1 MEHDER
7 VTETVIRLLA
17 EVLPGGAELT
27 PDASLKDSG
36 LDSIS
41 AVRVWFEIQREFSLD
56 FPVER
61 LGDCGTPAELAERIA
76 ELAGTTEDTVPAG
89 PVISPA
95 PGERHEPFPL
105 TPLQQAYVMGAD
117 EDATPDPVGCQVY
130 REFEVPGVD
139 PERLRAAWQRVVD
152 HHDALR
158 LELGEDGTQRV
169 LDQAP
174 SWDLPV
180 DEPGARERLAH
191 RRYEPGVWPPFA
203 VEVTTPGTVHFGID
217 ASVTDGRGLDVLLR
231 DWWRCYRDPGHRLE
245 DGGLSV
251 RDCLLALDARR
262 RGPRHQEDLDYWR
275 ERLADLPP
283 GPAAGVPDG
292 SPRAALTGSLTAA
305 QWGAL
310 RARAAGLDV
319 SPTALVLTLFAE
331 TVGRGADCSLAVTTT
346 GRAWLPREVD
356 EVVGPFTGTAVFA
369 AESTLG
375 EPLEEAVRE
384 VHRRLWRDL
393 GHAGVPGVTVMR
405 ELRERTALPVV
416 FTSLLDAR
424 PDDAVPPVSY
434 ALSQTSGVALDHQM
448 WEHDGELRVRW
459 DLVPGCFAPGEP
471 ETLFARFTNAL
482 RALAADSGEGEIRPL
497 NELQKAYFVARAG
510 GSHEYD
516 GCQVYHSFHVR
527 DLDRDRLGRAWLRL
541 VAAHDALR
549 SEVTHDGTLRIRPH
563 APENWAIPEVPGV
576 EPEEM
581 AGRAFALGRWPQWEL
596 RVSGETVHAA
606 VDLTVLDGRSIHI
619 VLREL
624 FRLYADPSAEPRPPS
639 QASPLEDP
647 HGDGYWD
654 ERFRDLPPG
663 PEVATTPARRVRLS
677 GSVAAVSDETV
688 FAALAGALRGRFPDP
703 FSVSVVRWTAESE
716 PLRPGEF
723 TALSW
728 VTDEE
733 SYPDRIAAD
742 AANGAL
748 TGLAT
753 LRGHVMRERRRRAY
767 AFPVVYTSTLDL
779 TEHPLPDGVEAGPWM
794 TYTPDVALD
803 CIVIREGD
811 RLHYHWDALEP
822 EFPDLTELF
831 AAFEDR
837 LRPVHRLFERQ
848 AAARP
853 DAVALRHAG
862 GTMTYGEL
870 NRRANAAAWRLK
882 ELGVGPGTVVGVRLC
897 RGPDMVAAVLGILK
911 AGGAYL
917 PVEPSLPDERAAVM
931 LDDAA
936 AGIVLTCAETSGWA
950 VPEDV
955 RAVELDAGG
964 DDRGDPPLVGA
975 VDDLAYVIFT
985 SGSTGKP
992 KGVEVSHRPLLNLLD
1007 WCYRTFDFDAS
1018 DVGLCVTSLGFD
1030 LSVFD
1035 IFGLLGRGASLYI
1048 ADEGQQRDPELL
1060 LDVLIDEPVTFW
1072 NSAPTTLNQL
1082 APLLAE
1088 RQGGEGTGDLRLVFL
1103 SGDYTPLPLPDAVRA
1118 TFPRARVVSLGGATE
1133 ATVWSNWFE
1142 VGEIDPSWRS
1152 IPYGRPIDD
1161 ALYYILDED
1170 RRPCPEGEEGDLF
1183 IGGRCLSLGYRNQP
1197 ELTADRFVPDPFA
1210 GGRMYRTGDRA
1221 ALLPDGNITFLGRAD
1236 NQVKIR
1242 GFRVELGEIEHR
1254 LRQHPAVR
1262 DVVVLARDDRS
1273 GERKLVAYV
1282 MAEGAQPDVGEL
1294 RAHAA
1299 GTLPAYMVPNHVAF
1313 VRTFPA
1319 TSNGKLDRDAL
1330 PWPLTERTP
1339 DPAPEPAPQP
1349 EPESQREPDP
1359 EPHPQP
1365 QPQPEP
1371 EPEPRPQPQP
1381 EPEPEVAGRTVTE
1394 IAELFAELIGVE
1406 EVDPGQDLWDQGVT
1420 SFTMVQVSK
1429 ALRKRY
1435 GRRVPVALL
1444 LENPTVNGIAA
1455 VVGGPA
1461 DPPAAPPADPPAA
1474 PPTRERPSQ
1483 KPAPAEA
1490 EVEAEAG
1497 GPGEVDFF
1505 SPEDRE
1511 AFKAARW
1518 NLRPLEPDA
1527 SLIRLDR
1534 LDVPDEHFA
1543 WRASVRDFEPGSLP
1557 YRSLCRLLGLLR
1569 ERRLG
1574 DRERHLY
1581 PSAGDTYAVQAY
1593 LHVTRGA
1600 IDGVPE
1606 GIYYYNP
1613 SEHALHLVN
1622 AHPELDR
1629 TVHFVYN
1636 RDLYDRA
1643 GFSLYLIGQTKG
1655 IEPLYGE
1662 QSLRYLTLEAGYL
1675 GQLLMTGQAA
1685 CGIGLCPIGEV
1696 AFDRVRDQF
1705 DLDDGH
1711 RFLQAFLGGPAE
1723 HATGDGTP
1731 VFATPATEPA
1741 AVHPEPAA
1749 PRPEPAR
1756 RAEPAAGLA
1765 VIGLAGRFPGADD
1778 LDGFWHN
1785 LSTGARSLRPDPR
1798 GERPGGYLEHIDRF
1812 DSLLFHISPKEA
1824 ATLDPQLR
1832 LLLHSVWECLEHAG
1846 HTPDSLRRTAPR
1858 VGVFVGS
1865 MWHDYQHAGAAAWQA
1880 GGPAVVSA
1888 TASDMVN
1895 RVSYFFGFTGPSI
1908 AVDTS
1913 CSSTLTALH
1922 LAAQAIR
1929 TGDCDAAVV
1938 AGVNLLADPYHAAL
1952 LAGLGLL
1959 AEEAGAAAFDADRP
1973 GWTVGE
1979 GVGSFLLRPVADA
1992 VRAGDAVHGV
2002 VEATWVA
2009 HTGRTGRFT
2018 APSAEAMAA
2027 SMRGALERAGA
2038 GPGDVSYVEC
2048 AAAGAVLADAAEA
2061 EALAEVFGGRPE
2073 PVEAGTLKPNIG
2085 HLEAASGASQLAKV
2099 LLQLRHGRLAPTL
2112 VAEPPT
2118 DAVSV
2123 PEQARPWTGERRALI
2138 NAFGATG
2145 THAHAVVRAPL
2156 PEETGGS
2163 AADDGREHAVL
2174 VSAATPEQLVTA
2186 ARRLAAGAGE
2196 QDVRRIAYTTQTGR
2210 SALAHRLAVV
2220 CRDAA
2225 GLREALEAFAA
2236 GRAHPSVLAG
2246 RVGGGAGSA
2255 GTEAEAAAAWVTG
2268 QDVDWE
2274 RFWPEPPGRVALP
2287 SYPFEAEPYWIERTE
2302 PDTPRAATADM
2313 EEYLKGVY
2321 AEVSGIDADRLG
2333 VRVPLEQYGLT
2344 SYQIVELNA
2353 RLERDLGER
2362 SRTLFFEHKD
2372 LAGVAAALATRAPAP
2387 PTPRPD
2393 QPDRPDQPEQP
2404 DRLDKA
2410 DDPDDAGAI
2419 AVIGIAGRYPD
2430 APDLAAFWENLAAGR
2445 HSLSRV
2451 PGDRTRDGWPVDLMW
2466 GGFLDGVTDFDP
2478 LLFGITPR
2486 DAALMDPQE
2495 RVFLE
2500 VAWEALEDAGYPRTR
2515 LRDQHGSDVAVYA
2528 GVMYNEYPFFG
2539 VEQSLRGT
2547 SQDTG
2552 ATLGGVANRVSYHLD
2567 LKGPSM
2573 SVDTMCSSSL
2583 AALHLA
2589 VRSLRQGE
2597 CQLAIAGGVNL
2608 NLHPNKFVQHARMR
2622 LTAGD
2627 RRCHSFGAG
2636 GDGFVPAEG
2645 AGVVL
2650 LKPLARAKADGDRI
2664 HAVIRGTAVV
2674 HSGRTN
2680 GWVVPSPVEEGEL
2693 VARALADAGVDPD
2706 GIGYLECHGAGTA
2719 LGDPIEINALM
2730 RVFGRTGAAPGSI
2743 PIGSVKSNLGHVES
2757 GAGIA
2762 GLTKIVLQL
2771 RHRRL
2776 VPSLHA
2782 DDLNPDIAW
2791 DEIPF
2796 RVQREAAD
2804 WPEGPGGA
2812 PRRAGIS
2819 SFGAGGTI
2827 AHAVVEEP
2835 PPAESGTSDPGPQLI
2850 VLSAHDERRLR
2861 AMAGRLAGHLR
2872 AMAGR
2877 LAGHLRATPE
2887 SLADVAHTLQTGRE
2901 PLRERLALVVP
2912 DVGELCGRLER
2923 FARSEPADVLRGR
2936 PRPGTPPSGK
2946 PGDPSSGKPGTPGE
2960 LLEVGRYWVEGG
2972 HVDWTPPPGARLVGL
2987 PSYPFA
2993 RMRCWPFE
3001 PAASG
3006 EPSSGEPSSGEPAS
3020 GVPESAVS
3028 ETPLFER
3035 TWAASE
3041 RPARDPGTLGG
3052 GTVVCLYGDDSE
3064 ELARS
3069 LGDQVVPVRAG
3080 DPVPE
3085 EFTGWIDLC
3094 DLGEANPRDELRRLA
3109 VLRDALARRRPLR
3122 ILHVTSGLLD
3132 LDGAPPSLAGARMA
3146 GFVRMLAAEYPSVTA
3161 TVLDS
3166 DRPSAA
3172 QIRAEWA
3179 SAEPYGEVCYRDGG
3193 RFRPDL
3199 RELSAPYVEPDLDP
3213 ESVYVVSGG
3222 TRGLGALVARHLAGR
3237 GARRLALLGV
3247 RPLPPRDQ
3255 WDGSGEEAVATVLGL
3270 EDMGARVV
3278 VHTGPPSGV
3287 AAFLDGVRR
3296 ELGPIGGVVH
3306 CAGRSSQGRP
3316 SLAHKSDDDLRAVLA
3331 PKADLLEALDEA
3343 CAGDRPAFFVT
3354 FSSVC
3359 AAVPALAAGVADYA
3373 AANAF
3378 LDLCAGVRR
3387 RSGRAE
3393 FRSVDWPQWRES
3405 GGARG
3410 KPNVGEAVGLASLG
3424 DREGLRV
3431 LDRVIGLPRGATVLP
3446 CPPSGVSVDVP
3457 ALIRLPERP
3466 DRRPVPEPAPA
3477 GEPDWLA
3484 ELFSE
3489 TIGIPVDALDPTAE
3503 FGDLGVESVMLAEL
3517 VQRIEERLG
3526 ESLEPSLLLDHPTLE
3541 QLRDRLGVPEETVRG
3556 VPGKVTSHEPRETA
3570 PDTAQT
3576 TAPALEPVRPA
3587 GSEDRRIAIIGM
3599 ACRFPGAPDVAA
3611 FWRNLTEG
3619 RCDVREVPA
3628 SRWDHRELY
3637 APEPALGR
3645 SISKWGGFVDGIEDF
3660 DNDYFGLGED
3670 EARAL
3675 DPAIRMFLE
3684 CCATCLADAGYDPA
3698 ELRGRRAGVFAGAR
3712 MSDYGRR
3719 VGIRPGGLASDQNFI
3734 AARVAHHF
3742 DLRGPNLVVDSA
3754 CSSSLVGV
3762 QLAAQSLLAGE
3773 AEVALAGGVEVLLD
3787 ENDYLQLSAAKALSP
3802 TGLCH
3807 TFDERAD
3814 GFVPGEGCGV
3824 VLLKPLS
3831 AALADGDRV
3840 HAVIEAV
3847 AVNNDGRTMGVTT
3860 PNPEAQADVVRRALA
3875 AAGRRPREIG
3885 LIEAHGTGTLIGDPI
3900 ELRALTRVFHEGG
3913 DPGTCAI
3920 GSVKTNI
3927 GHTLSAA
3934 GIAGLI
3940 KAALAVEH
3948 GRIPPTLSCERPNPR
3963 FDFAASPFEPV
3974 TEPRDWPSPRVAG
3987 VSSFG
3992 LGGTNAHLVLSE
4004 PDPRLRAGPVREP
4017 APAPVFRRRR
4027 LWLERDPAPPSASGR
4042 SPDPAPSPAPGRR
4055 PDPGPP
4061 DDASS
4066 LLDLNITTGR
4076 R

>member
-1 MEHDER
+1 MKHDER

-61 LGDCGTPAELAERIA
+61 LGGCATPAELAARIA
-76 ELAGTTEDTVPAG
+76 ELAGTAEHDAPVTVAE
-89 PVISPA
+89 ISPA
-95 PGERHEPFPL
+95 PGDRHEPFPL

-139 PERLRAAWQRVVD
+139 PDRLRAAWQRVVD

-158 LELGEDGTQRV
+158 LQLGEDGTQRI
-169 LDQAP
+169 LDRAP

-180 DEPGARERLAH
+180 DQPGARERLAH

-231 DWWRCYRDPGHRLE
+231 DWWRCYRDPGHTLE
-245 DGGLSV
+245 ESGLSV
-251 RDCLLALDARR
+251 RDCLLALDAQR

-292 SPRAALTGSLTAA
+292 SPRSALTGSLTAA

-310 RARAAGLDV
+310 RARAAELDV

-331 TVGRGADCSLAVTTT
+331 TVGRGEDCSLAVTTT

-375 EPLEEAVRE
+375 EPLPEAVQE

-424 PDDAVPPVSY
+424 PDEAVPPVTY

-471 ETLFARFTNAL
+471 QTLFARFTNAL
-482 RALAADSGEGEIRPL
+482 RALAADTGEEEIRPL
-497 NELQKAYFVARAG
+497 NELQKAYYVARAG
-510 GSHEYD
+510 GSHPYD
-516 GCQVYHSFHVR
+516 GCQVHHSFHVR
-527 DLDRDRLGRAWLRL
+527 DLDRDRLERAWLRL

-549 SEVTHDGTLRIRPH
+549 SEVTHDGTLRVRPH
-563 APENWAIPEVPGV
+563 APENWSIPDIPGA
-576 EPEEM
+576 ETGETAGETAAEMAGEM
-581 AGRAFALGRWPQWEL
+581 AGRAFPLGRWPHWEL

-606 VDLTVLDGRSIHI
+606 VDLAVLDGRSIHI

-624 FRLYADPSAEPRPPS
+624 FRLYADPSAEPRPP
-639 QASPLEDP
+639 AEAPGAPERP
-647 HGDGYWD
+647 HEEGYWA

-688 FAALAGALRGRFPDP
+688 FAALAGALRARFANP

-716 PLRPGEF
+716 PRRPGEH

-728 VTDEE
+728 VTDAE

-753 LRGHVMRERRRRAY
+753 LRGHVMKERRRRAY

-779 TEHPLPDGVEAGPWM
+779 TDHPLPDGVEAGPWM

-822 EFPDLTELF
+822 EFPDLAELF

-837 LRPVHRLFERQ
+837 LRPAHRLFERQ

-870 NRRANAAAWRLK
+870 NRRANAVAWRLK
-882 ELGVGPGTVVGVRLC
+882 ELDVGPGTVVAVRLC
-897 RGPDMVAAVLGILK
+897 RGPDMVAAVLGIHK

-936 AGIVLTCAETSGWA
+936 AGIVLTCAQTPGWA
-950 VPEDV
+950 VPEGV

-964 DDRGDPPLVGA
+964 DDRGDPPLAGT

-1060 LDVLIDEPVTFW
+1060 LDVLIDEPITFW

-1088 RQGGEGTGDLRLVFL
+1088 RQGEEGTGDLRLVFL

-1142 VGEIDPSWRS
+1142 VGEVDPSWRS

-1170 RRPCPEGEEGDLF
+1170 RRPCPEGVEGDLF

-1197 ELTADRFVPDPFA
+1197 ELTAERFVPDPFA
-1210 GGRMYRTGDRA
+1210 GGRMYLTGDRA

-1254 LRQHPAVR
+1254 LRQHPGVR

-1282 MAEGAQPDVGEL
+1282 MAEGAEPDVGEL

-1313 VRTFPA
+1313 VSTFPA
-1319 TSNGKLDRDAL
+1319 TANGKLDRDAL
-1330 PWPLTERTP
+1330 PWPLTDR
-1339 DPAPEPAPQP
+1339 A
-1349 EPESQREPDP
+1349 
-1359 EPHPQP
+1359 
-1365 QPQPEP
+1365 PEP
-1371 EPEPRPQPQP
+1371 EPEPEPEPAPEP

-1444 LENPTVNGIAA
+1444 LENPTVTGIAA
-1455 VVGGPA
+1455 VVGAPA
-1461 DPPAAPPADPPAA
+1461 DTPAPKKPAAEKPSTAKPAA
-1474 PPTRERPSQ
+1474 EQTVEKPVE
-1483 KPAPAEA
+1483 KPAEQP
-1490 EVEAEAG
+1490 VEAGVEAD

-1511 AFKAARW
+1511 AFKAAQW

-1534 LDVPDEHFA
+1534 LDVPEEHFA
-1543 WRASVRDFEPGSLP
+1543 WRASVRDFAPGPLP

-1574 DRERHLY
+1574 DRARHLY

-1593 LHVTRGA
+1593 LHVTKGA
-1600 IDGVPE
+1600 ISGVAE

-1613 SEHALHLVN
+1613 VEHALHLVN
-1622 AHPELDR
+1622 GRPELDR
-1629 TVHFVYN
+1629 TAHFVYN
-1636 RDLYDRA
+1636 RDPYDRA
-1643 GFSLYLIGQTKG
+1643 AFSLYLIGQTKG

-1696 AFDRVRDQF
+1696 AFDQVRDQF

-1723 HATGDGTP
+1723 YATGDAVP
-1731 VFATPATEPA
+1731 VFATPVLSTPQTEPA
-1741 AVHPEPAA
+1741 LHA
-1749 PRPEPAR
+1749 EPAR
-1756 RAEPAAGLA
+1756 SGEPAPEERPAGLA
-1765 VIGLAGRFPGADD
+1765 VIGMAGRYPGADD
-1778 LDGFWHN
+1778 LDGFWRN
-1785 LSTGARSLRPDPR
+1785 LSTGARSLGPSPR

-1812 DSLLFHISPKEA
+1812 DSLLFHVSPKEA

-1846 HTPDSLRRTAPR
+1846 HTPDSLHATAPR

-1865 MWHDYQHAGAAAWQA
+1865 MWHDYQHAGAAAWRA

-1938 AGVNLLADPYHAAL
+1938 AGVNLLADPYHAGL

-1959 AEEAGAAAFDADRP
+1959 AEEAGAAAFDPDRP

-1979 GVGSFLLRPVADA
+1979 GVGTFLLRPVADA

-2018 APSAEAMAA
+2018 APSADAMAA
-2027 SMRGALERAGA
+2027 SMRRALERAGA

-2048 AAAGAVLADAAEA
+2048 AAAGAALADAAEA
-2061 EALAEVFGGRPE
+2061 EALAEVFGERSE
-2073 PVEAGTLKPNIG
+2073 PVAAGTLKPNIG

-2112 VAEPPT
+2112 LAEPPT
-2118 DAVSV
+2118 DAVTV
-2123 PEQARPWTGERRALI
+2123 PEQPRPWTGERRALI

-2156 PEETGGS
+2156 PEETPDS
-2163 AADDGREHAVL
+2163 AAEDGQEHAVL
-2174 VSAATPEQLVTA
+2174 VSAATEERLVTA
-2186 ARRLAAGAGE
+2186 ARRLAGAGE
-2196 QDVRRIAYTTQTGR
+2196 RDVRRIAYTTQTGR
-2210 SALAHRLAVV
+2210 AALAHRLAVV

-2225 GLREALEAFAA
+2225 GLREGLEAFAA
-2236 GRAHPSVLAG
+2236 GRTHLSVLTG
-2246 RVGGGAGSA
+2246 RSGGRPTGA
-2255 GTEAEAAAAWVTG
+2255 EAEAAAAWVAG
-2268 QDVDWE
+2268 QDVDWA

-2287 SYPFEAEPYWIERTE
+2287 SYPFEAEPYWIERAE
-2302 PDTPRAATADM
+2302 PVVAEAAAGDM
-2313 EEYLKGVY
+2313 EDYLKGVY

-2333 VRVPLEQYGLT
+2333 TRVPLEQYGLT
-2344 SYQIVELNA
+2344 SSQIVELNA

-2372 LAGVAAALATRAPAP
+2372 LAGVAAALSARTSAP
-2387 PTPRPD
+2387 PPA
-2393 QPDRPDQPEQP
+2393 DRPDRTGPRSAGSADP
-2404 DRLDKA
+2404 A
-2410 DDPDDAGAI
+2410 DDGAIDVVGNTDTADDGAI

-2430 APDLAAFWENLAAGR
+2430 APDLGTFWENLAAGR

-2451 PGDRTRDGWPVDLMW
+2451 PADRTRDGWPVDLMW

-2500 VAWEALEDAGYPRTR
+2500 VTWEALEDAGYPRTR
-2515 LRDQHGSDVAVYA
+2515 LRDRHGSNVAVYA

-2547 SQDTG
+2547 PQDTG

-2597 CQLAIAGGVNL
+2597 CELAIAGGVNL

-2650 LKPLARAKADGDRI
+2650 LKPLSRAKADGDRI

-2693 VARALADAGVDPD
+2693 VARALADAGVDPA

-2730 RVFGRTGAAPGSI
+2730 RVFGQTGAAPGSI

-2782 DDLNPDIAW
+2782 DELNPDIAW

-2804 WPEGPGGA
+2804 WPEGPDGA
-2812 PRRAGIS
+2812 PRRAGLS

-2827 AHAVVEEP
+2827 AHAVIEEAP
-2835 PPAESGTSDPGPQLI
+2835 PTAPTATGTSDAGPQLI

-2872 AMAGR
+2872 A
-2877 LAGHLRATPE
+2877 TPE
-2887 SLADVAHTLQTGRE
+2887 SLADVAHTLRIGRE
-2901 PLRERLALVVP
+2901 PLRERLALVVA
-2912 DVGELCGRLER
+2912 DVAELCERLER

-2936 PRPGTPPSGK
+2936 TRPGVPPSGWSGDQLSGR
-2946 PGDPSSGKPGTPGE
+2946 PGD
-2960 LLEVGRYWVEGG
+2960 LLELGRHWVDGG

-2987 PSYPFA
+2987 PSYPFD

-3001 PAASG
+3001 PASG
-3006 EPSSGEPSSGEPAS
+3006 DPEPAAA
-3020 GVPESAVS
+3020 GREPAFGGREPAAA
-3028 ETPLFER
+3028 EIPLFER
-3035 TWAASE
+3035 IWA
-3041 RPARDPGTLGG
+3041 PAGQPAHDPGTLGD
-3052 GTVVCLYGDDSE
+3052 GTVVCLFGDASE

-3069 LGDQVVPVRAG
+3069 LGDQVVPVGPG

-3085 EFTGWIDLC
+3085 EFTGWIDLR
-3094 DLGEANPRDELRRLA
+3094 DLGEADPEGELDRLA

-3132 LDGAPPSLAGARMA
+3132 LGGPSPSLAGARMA
-3146 GFVRMLAAEYPSVTA
+3146 GFVRMLAAEYPAVTA

-3166 DRPSAA
+3166 DRPTAA

-3179 SAEPYGEVCYRDGG
+3179 AAEPYGEVCYRDGE

-3199 RELSAPYVEPDLDP
+3199 RELSAPYAEPQLDP
-3213 ESVYVVSGG
+3213 AAVYVVSGG
-3222 TRGLGALVARHLAGR
+3222 TRGLGALVARHLAEH

-3255 WDGSGEEAVATVLGL
+3255 WDGSGEEAVATVLDL
-3270 EDMGARVV
+3270 ERAGARVV

-3287 AAFLDGVRR
+3287 PAFLDGVRR

-3316 SLAHKSDDDLRAVLA
+3316 SLAHKSQDDLRAVLV

-3378 LDLCAGVRR
+3378 LDYCTGVRR
-3387 RSGRAE
+3387 RSGRTE

-3410 KPNVGEAVGLASLG
+3410 KPNVAETVGLASLT
-3424 DREGLRV
+3424 DRDGLRV

-3446 CPPSGVSVDVP
+3446 CPPSGASVDVP
-3457 ALIRLPERP
+3457 ALIRLPERA
-3466 DRRPVPEPAPA
+3466 DRHPAPAPPAPEPARGA
-3477 GEPDWLA
+3477 EGPDWLA
-3484 ELFSE
+3484 LLFSE

-3526 ESLEPSLLLDHPTLE
+3526 ESLEPSLLLDYPTLE
-3541 QLRDRLGVPEETVRG
+3541 QLRDRLGVPEPTADRVDA
-3556 VPGKVTSHEPRETA
+3556 PEPAADRPDAPEPTA
-3570 PDTAQT
+3570 SRPD
-3576 TAPALEPVRPA
+3576 APASALPGVA
-3587 GSEDRRIAIIGM
+3587 EDRRIAIIGM

-3619 RCDVREVPA
+3619 RCDVREVPV

-3637 APEPALGR
+3637 SPEPALGR

-3660 DNDYFGLGED
+3660 DNDYFDLGED

-3684 CCATCLADAGYDPA
+3684 CCAACLADAGYDPA

-3719 VGIRPGGLASDQNFI
+3719 VGVRPGGLASDQNFI

-3802 TGLCH
+3802 TGRCH

-3824 VLLKPLS
+3824 VLLKPLR

-3875 AAGRRPREIG
+3875 AAGRTPREIG

-3900 ELRALTRVFHEGG
+3900 ELRALTRVFAEGGG

-3920 GSVKTNI
+3920 GSVKSNI

-3948 GRIPPTLSCERPNPR
+3948 GLIPPTLSCERPNPR

-4004 PDPRLRAGPVREP
+4004 PPPRSGARPEREP

-4027 LWLERDPAPPSASGR
+4027 LWLDRDPAPAR
-4042 SPDPAPSPAPGRR
+4042 DPAREPARDPARDPVPAGAAGPGHG

>member
-1 MEHDER
+1 MEHNER
-7 VTETVIRLLA
+7 VTETVVRLLA
-17 EVLPGGAELT
+17 EVLPGGADLT

-61 LGDCGTPAELAERIA
+61 LGGCGTPAELAELITELIA
-76 ELAGTTEDTVPAG
+76 EPAGTAEGTVPAG
-89 PVISPA
+89 PVIEAA

-105 TPLQQAYVMGAD
+105 TPLQQAYVMGTD

-158 LELGEDGTQRV
+158 LELGAGGSQRV
-169 LDQAP
+169 LERAP

-217 ASVTDGRGLDVLLR
+217 ASVTDGRGLDVLMR

-245 DGGLSV
+245 EAGHSV
-251 RDCLLALDARR
+251 RDCLLALEAQR

-283 GPAAGVPDG
+283 GPAAGTPDG
-292 SPRAALTGSLTAA
+292 SPRTALTGSLTAA
-305 QWGAL
+305 QWSAL
-310 RARAAGLDV
+310 RARAAELDV

-331 TVGRGADCSLAVTTT
+331 TVGRGEDCSLAVTTT

-369 AESTLG
+369 VESTLG

-393 GHAGVPGVTVMR
+393 GHAAVPGVTVMR

-424 PDDAVPPVSY
+424 PDEAVPPVSY

-448 WEHDGELRVRW
+448 WELDGELRLRW

-482 RALAADSGEGEIRPL
+482 RALAADAGEAETRPL
-497 NELQKAYFVARAG
+497 NELQKAYYVARAG
-510 GSHEYD
+510 GSCRYD

-527 DLDRDRLGRAWLRL
+527 DLDRDRLERAWLRL
-541 VAAHDALR
+541 VAAYDALR
-549 SEVTHDGTLRIRPH
+549 SEVTHDGTLRVRPC
-563 APENWAIPEVPGV
+563 APENWNIPETGGADDEQPASA
-576 EPEEM
+576 ERTAEEM
-581 AGRAFALGRWPQWEL
+581 AGRAFPLGRWPQWEL

-624 FRLYADPSAEPRPPS
+624 FRLYADPSADPRPSPGVRASDEAGPS
-639 QASPLEDP
+639 VEARPSDEVGGAPAGP
-647 HGDGYWD
+647 RGDGYWQ

-688 FAALAGALRGRFPDP
+688 FAALAGALGRRFPDP

-753 LRGHVMRERRRRAY
+753 LRGHVMRERRHRAY

-779 TEHPLPDGVEAGPWM
+779 TAYPLPDGVEAGPWL

-822 EFPDLTELF
+822 EFPDLAELF

-837 LRPVHRLFERQ
+837 LRPAHRLFERQ

-882 ELGVGPGTVVGVRLC
+882 ELDVGPGTVVGVRLC

-936 AGIVLTCAETSGWA
+936 ARIVLTRAETSGWA
-950 VPEDV
+950 VPDGV
-955 RAVELDAGG
+955 RTVELDDGPEDSTEDST
-964 DDRGDPPLVGA
+964 DDRGDPPLVNT

-1007 WCYRTFDFDAS
+1007 WCYRMFDFDES

-1082 APLLAE
+1082 ARLLAE
-1088 RQGGEGTGDLRLVFL
+1088 RQGERGTGDLRLVFL

-1133 ATVWSNWFE
+1133 ATVWSNWYE
-1142 VGEIDPSWRS
+1142 VGQIDPSWRS

-1170 RRPCPEGEEGDLF
+1170 RRPCPEGEEGDLY

-1197 ELTADRFVPDPFA
+1197 ELTAERFVPDPFA
-1210 GGRMYRTGDRA
+1210 GGRMYLTGDRA
-1221 ALLPDGNITFLGRAD
+1221 ALLSDGNITFLGRAD

-1254 LRQHPAVR
+1254 LRQHPGVR
-1262 DVVVLARDDRS
+1262 DVVVLARDDPS

-1282 MAEGAQPDVGEL
+1282 MAEGAEPDVGEL
-1294 RAHAA
+1294 RTHAA

-1330 PWPLTERTP
+1330 PWPLTAQAP
-1339 DPAPEPAPQP
+1339 DPVPEA
-1349 EPESQREPDP
+1349 
-1359 EPHPQP
+1359 
-1365 QPQPEP
+1365 EP
-1371 EPEPRPQPQP
+1371 EPEPVGVG
-1381 EPEPEVAGRTVTE
+1381 EEVVAE
-1394 IAELFAELIGVE
+1394 IAELFAELLGVE
-1406 EVDPGQDLWDQGVT
+1406 EVDAEQDLWDQGVT

-1444 LENPTVNGIAA
+1444 LENPTVTGIAA
-1455 VVGGPA
+1455 VAGDSP
-1461 DPPAAPPADPPAA
+1461 
-1474 PPTRERPSQ
+1474 RPSAQ
-1483 KPAPAEA
+1483 KQPPEKHPVEESAVPEKPAESAE
-1490 EVEAEAG
+1490 
-1497 GPGEVDFF
+1497 PGEVDFF
-1505 SPEDRE
+1505 SAEDRE
-1511 AFKAARW
+1511 AFKAGRW

-1527 SLIRLDR
+1527 TLVRLDR
-1534 LDVPDEHFA
+1534 IDVPEEHFA
-1543 WRASVRDFEPGSLP
+1543 WRASVRDFGPGSLP
-1557 YRSLCRLLGLLR
+1557 YRSLCRLLRPPPGR
-1569 ERRLG
+1569 GLG
-1574 DRERHLY
+1574 DRARHLY

-1600 IDGVPE
+1600 IDGVAE
-1606 GIYYYNP
+1606 GVYYYNP
-1613 SEHALHLVN
+1613 NEHALQLVN
-1622 AHPELDR
+1622 ARPENDR
-1629 TVHFVYN
+1629 SVHFVYN

-1643 GFSLYLIGQTKG
+1643 GFTLYLIGQTKG

-1685 CGIGLCPIGEV
+1685 CGIGLCPIGDV
-1696 AFDRVRDQF
+1696 AFDRIRDQF
-1705 DLDDGH
+1705 DLDEGH
-1711 RFLQAFLGGPAE
+1711 HFLQAFLGGPAD
-1723 HATGDGTP
+1723 HATGGTAP
-1731 VFATPATEPA
+1731 TFAPATA
-1741 AVHPEPAA
+1741 
-1749 PRPEPAR
+1749 
-1756 RAEPAAGLA
+1756 AEPVPATAPASATGPATRPAGLA
-1765 VIGLAGRFPGADD
+1765 VIGMAGRYPGADD

-1785 LSTGARSLRPDPR
+1785 LRTGARSLGPNPR

-1812 DSLLFHISPKEA
+1812 DSLRFHVSPQEA
-1824 ATLDPQLR
+1824 VTLDPQLR

-1846 HTPDSLRRTAPR
+1846 HTPASLHATAPR

-1865 MWHDYQHAGAAAWQA
+1865 MWHDYQHAGAAAWRA

-1938 AGVNLLADPYHAAL
+1938 AGVNLLADPYHAGL

-1992 VRAGDAVHGV
+1992 VRAGDDVHGV

-2018 APSAEAMAA
+2018 APSATAMAE
-2027 SMRGALERAGA
+2027 SMRQALDRAGA
-2038 GPGDVSYVEC
+2038 GPGDISYVEC
-2048 AAAGAVLADAAEA
+2048 AAADAALADAAEA
-2061 EALAEVFGGRPE
+2061 EALTEVFGGRAE
-2073 PVEAGTLKPNIG
+2073 PVAAGTLKPNIG

-2099 LLQLRHGRLAPTL
+2099 LLQIRHGRLAPTL
-2112 VAEPPT
+2112 LAEPPT
-2118 DAVSV
+2118 DAVTV
-2123 PEQARPWTGERRALI
+2123 PEEPRPWTGERRRALV

-2156 PEETGGS
+2156 PEESPGGVPG
-2163 AADDGREHAVL
+2163 DGREHAVL
-2174 VSAATPEQLVTA
+2174 VSAATGEQLVTA
-2186 ARRLAAGAGE
+2186 VRRLAAGTAEAGAASGGGE
-2196 QDVRRIAYTTQTGR
+2196 PGLSRVAYTTQTGR
-2210 SALAHRLAVV
+2210 AALAHRLAVL
-2220 CRDAA
+2220 CRDVA
-2225 GLREALEAFAA
+2225 GLREGLEAFAA
-2236 GRAHPSVLAG
+2236 GRAHPSVLTGDAAHP
-2246 RVGGGAGSA
+2246 GGG
-2255 GTEAEAAAAWVTG
+2255 TEEAEAAAAWVAG
-2268 QDVDWE
+2268 QEVDWE

-2287 SYPFEAEPYWIERTE
+2287 AGPSEGEPYWIERAE
-2302 PDTPRAATADM
+2302 PVAARVDTGEM

-2321 AEVSGIDADRLG
+2321 AEVSGIAADRLG

-2344 SYQIVELNA
+2344 SYQIGLLNA
-2353 RLERDLGER
+2353 RLEQDLGER
-2362 SRTLFFEHKD
+2362 SRTLFFEHGD
-2372 LAGVAAALATRAPAP
+2372 LAGVAAALSARPPAP
-2387 PTPRPD
+2387 RPE
-2393 QPDRPDQPEQP
+2393 QSEPPEPSEQPESP
-2404 DRLDKA
+2404 GRPGPGTTE
-2410 DDPDDAGAI
+2410 PDDDGAV

-2430 APDLAAFWENLAAGR
+2430 APDLATFWENLAAGR

-2451 PGDRTRDGWPVDLMW
+2451 PDGRTRDGWPVDLMW

-2500 VAWEALEDAGYPRTR
+2500 VTWEALEDAGYPRTR
-2515 LRDQHGSDVAVYA
+2515 LRDRYGSNVAVYA

-2547 SQDTG
+2547 PQDTG

-2597 CQLAIAGGVNL
+2597 CELAIAGGVNL

-2645 AGVVL
+2645 AGAVL
-2650 LKPLARAKADGDRI
+2650 LKPLSRAKADGDRI

-2680 GWVVPSPVEEGEL
+2680 GWVVPSPVEEAEL
-2693 VARALADAGVDPD
+2693 VARALADAGVDPA

-2730 RVFGRTGAAPGSI
+2730 RVFGQAGAAPGSI

-2776 VPSLHA
+2776 APSLHA
-2782 DDLNPDIAW
+2782 DELNPDIRW

-2827 AHAVVEEP
+2827 AHAVLEEP
-2835 PPAESGTSDPGPQLI
+2835 PPPEAGAGEAGAQLV
-2850 VLSAHDERRLR
+2850 VLSAHDEKRLR
-2861 AMAGRLAGHLR
+2861 VMAGRLA
-2872 AMAGR
+2872 A
-2877 LAGHLRATPE
+2877 HLRATPE
-2887 SLADVAHTLQTGRE
+2887 RLADVAHTLQIGRE
-2901 PLRERLALVVP
+2901 PLRERLALVATE
-2912 DVGELCGRLER
+2912 VGELCERLER
-2923 FARSEPADVLRGR
+2923 FARSEPADVLHGR
-2936 PRPGTPPSGK
+2936 VRTAAPPLVRP
-2946 PGDPSSGKPGTPGE
+2946 DD
-2960 LLEVGRYWVEGG
+2960 LLELGRHWVDGG
-2972 HVDWTPPPGARLVGL
+2972 DVDWTPRPGARVVGL
-2987 PSYPFA
+2987 PTYPFD

-3001 PAASG
+3001 PAASP
-3006 EPSSGEPSSGEPAS
+3006 EPTTPEPIGP
-3020 GVPESAVS
+3020 

-3035 TWAASE
+3035 VWTACD
-3041 RPARDPGTLGG
+3041 RPASDPGTLGG
-3052 GTVVCLYGDDSE
+3052 GGVVCLFNDASE

-3069 LGDQVVPVRAG
+3069 LGEQVVLVREG
-3080 DPVPE
+3080 DPVPDG
-3085 EFTGWIDLC
+3085 FTGWIDLC
-3094 DLGEANPRDELRRLA
+3094 DLGEAHPGRELERLA
-3109 VLRDALARRRPLR
+3109 TLQDALARRQPLT

-3132 LDGAPPSLAGARMA
+3132 LDGARPSLAGARMA
-3146 GFVRMLAAEYPSVTA
+3146 GFVRMLAAEYPTVKA

-3166 DRPSAA
+3166 DRPSAP

-3179 SAEPYGEVCYRDGG
+3179 ADEPYGEVCHRDGG
-3193 RFRPDL
+3193 RFRPGL
-3199 RELSAPYVEPDLDP
+3199 RELPAPYAEPDLDP
-3213 ESVYVVSGG
+3213 EAVYVVSGG

-3237 GARRLALLGV
+3237 GARRLARPGG

-3270 EDMGARVV
+3270 ERMGARVV
-3278 VHTGPPSGV
+3278 VHTGPPSGL
-3287 AAFLDGVRR
+3287 AAFLEGVRR

-3316 SLAHKSDDDLRAVLA
+3316 SLAHKSQDDLRAVLA

-3343 CAGDRPAFFVT
+3343 CAEDRPAFFVT

-3373 AANAF
+3373 AANTF
-3378 LDLCAGVRR
+3378 LDLYTGVGR
-3387 RSGRAE
+3387 RSGRPE

-3410 KPNVGEAVGLASLG
+3410 KPNVCEPVGLAALD
-3424 DREGLRV
+3424 DRDGLRV

-3446 CPPSGVSVDVP
+3446 CPPAGAEVDVP
-3457 ALIRLPERP
+3457 ALLRLPERAE
-3466 DRRPVPEPAPA
+3466 RRTVPEPARDA
-3477 GEPDWLA
+3477 GSAGPDWLA
-3484 ELFSE
+3484 VLFSE
-3489 TIGIPVDALDPTAE
+3489 TIGIPVDALDPAAE

-3526 ESLEPSLLLDHPTLE
+3526 ESLEPSLLLDHPTLD
-3541 QLRDRLGVPEETVRG
+3541 QLRDHLDLPDEPTQATPEPAPESVPE
-3556 VPGKVTSHEPRETA
+3556 PA
-3570 PDTAQT
+3570 PEAVAVE
-3576 TAPALEPVRPA
+3576 APA
-3587 GSEDRRIAIIGM
+3587 EDRRIAIIGM
-3599 ACRFPGAPDVAA
+3599 ACRLPGAPDVAT
-3611 FWRNLTEG
+3611 FWRNLVAG

-3628 SRWDHRELY
+3628 SRWDHREFY
-3637 APEPALGR
+3637 SPEPALGR
-3645 SISKWGGFVDGIEDF
+3645 SVSKWGGFVEGIEDF
-3660 DNDYFGLGED
+3660 DNDYFDLGED

-3675 DPAIRMFLE
+3675 DPAIRLFLE
-3684 CCATCLADAGYDPA
+3684 CCAACLADAGYQPA

-3719 VGIRPGGLASDQNFI
+3719 VGVRPGGLASDQNFI

-3802 TGLCH
+3802 TGRCH

-3824 VLLKPLS
+3824 VLLKPLR
-3831 AALADGDRV
+3831 AARVDGDRV

-3875 AAGRRPREIG
+3875 AAGRAPREIG

-3900 ELRALTRVFHEGG
+3900 ELRALTRVFGEGGG

-3940 KAALAVEH
+3940 KTALAVEH

-3963 FDFAASPFEPV
+3963 FDFGASPFEPA
-3974 TEPRDWPSPRVAG
+3974 TETREWPSPRVAG

-4004 PDPRLRAGPVREP
+4004 LDPRLRARRQREP

-4027 LWLERDPAPPSASGR
+4027 LWLERDPAPALTS
-4042 SPDPAPSPAPGRR
+4042 DPG

-4061 DDASS
+4061 DDAGS
-4066 LLDLNITTGR
+4066 LLDLHITTGR